1 MQKTSNSFS
10 LLVAMGAALM
20 PIWGGD
26 YSEANATNAILLQ
39 QQNGVCTGNVV
50 DATGEPVIGAVI
62 RVKGTQT
69 AIATDI
75 DGNFSLK
82 GVKKGAT
89 LEISSIGM
97 TTQTVVWNGT
107 PVKVTLQDDSQTI
120 GEVVV
125 TGYGGVQK
133 AKTMTASAT
142 VVNMGTLQKLPVT
155 TMAEG
160 LGGRV
165 AGVFTQQSSGAPGEK
180 TKIWVRGGSDI
191 LYVIDDVVLDTSQ
204 GEDFFSRLRP
214 DDIANMSVLK
224 DAAATAVYG
233 PRAANGVIVIQTKRG
248 TEGAPEIT
256 FNQKLTIMTPS
267 YRPHVMSAY
276 DYVNERNKLYLANH
290 EENPFMSNTE
300 VAKYYMGY
308 LNQKGYSREQI
319 HDMVNEKYDVNWSQD
334 YVNELFDPYKT
345 QGGDIENYY
354 QTYDPWTM
362 FDHTQP
368 MYQTNV
374 SLRGGSER
382 LKYYS
387 SVGYLDQQGLSDN
400 YGYTQYNVVLN
411 TDAYLLKDKSLKFT
425 FNINGNISNQQKP
438 GNGDGTFNSVMYGH
452 TMPTR
457 PSQWSTGNARKNSA
471 ESLLNNGFQNND
483 TKRFQMNASLKWNLP
498 WVKGLS
504 ATASVNYTTSHQMQK
519 RFTYDQENVY
529 DNPYSTSFST
539 YNPENA
545 QLYQYWYDY
554 KLTTG
559 IFQLDYSKTIGKHTF
574 SAMAGYQSQIRHE
587 NWSSQTKKGFA
598 TTLAPQEDIGA
609 TMVSSGGSAY
619 DWGSASLI
627 GRLTYDYA
635 NKYMFQYTMNYN
647 GSLNYSPGKRWGL
660 FHAFS
665 VGWNMAEESW
675 FKRLVPRSIVNEL
688 KLRGGFGLVGNEVGD
703 SFDYLTQYSQ
713 NGTKL
718 LLGSGMTSNV
728 GWYINKVANDLQWSS
743 SKQLG
748 AGLDFSMFKGRLN
761 GSFDTYLYVNKG
773 DVMNV
778 TSEMLNTDIL
788 GMPNVPQIN
797 APFATSKKGG
807 FEISVNWQDK
817 IGEFGYKLGLTYSYW
832 DKVTTRYTGKST
844 NHYFSSRDYIGKRT
858 AFNDATY
865 WTALKSNG
873 LFKSWQEIYNS
884 PMDADANYAPGTI
897 KITDLNGSGYI
908 GDDYYLTNLPGS
920 TPLTQYGVTLGGS
933 YKGFELELFFQGAA
947 DVTATM
953 ASPFRSQQ
961 DYMWNYGQYGFSNA
975 YTPSNPNVNAAI
987 PMPSSSNN
995 SFGYSYV
1002 DFFQF
1007 DASYL
1012 KLKNISLRYDMKRS
1026 VLKNVDFIKGLDLS
1040 FVVTNV
1046 FTWTKDSYPYKNLQ
1060 DPEFITSGSSIYDN
1074 NGSLGSY
1081 PTQRTYTFNVV
1092 LTL

>member
-20 PIWGGD
+20 PIWGGNF
-26 YSEANATNAILLQ
+26 SEANAANTIALQ

-97 TTQTVVWNGT
+97 TTQTIVWNGT
-107 PVKVTLQDDSQTI
+107 PIKVTLQDDSQTI

-290 EENPFMSNTE
+290 EENPYMSNTE

-308 LNQKGYSREQI
+308 LNQKGYSREEI

-425 FNINGNISNQQKP
+425 FNINGNIGNQQKP

-457 PSQWSTGNARKNSA
+457 PSQWSTGNARKDAA

-504 ATASVNYTTSHQMQK
+504 ATASVNYTTSHTMQK
-519 RFTYDQENVY
+519 NFTYDQENVY

-559 IFQLDYSKTIGKHTF
+559 IFQLDYSKTIGKH
-574 SAMAGYQSQIRHE
+574 
-587 NWSSQTKKGFA
+587 TKKGFA

-688 KLRGGFGLVGNEVGD
+688 KLRGGFGLVGNEVG
-703 SFDYLTQYSQ
+703 SAFDYLTQYSQ

-728 GWYINKVANDLQWSS
+728 GWYINSVANDLQWSS

-844 NHYFSSRDYIGKRT
+844 NHYFSSSDYIGKRS

-897 KITDLNGSGYI
+897 KITDLNGSGYV

-987 PMPSSSNN
+987 PMPSSANN

-1002 DFFQF
+1002 DLFQF

-1040 FVVTNV
+1040 FVVTNA

-1060 DPEFITSGSSIYDN
+1060 DPEFITSGASIYN
-1074 NGSLGSY
+1074 SNGSLGSY

>member
-1 MQKTSNSFS
+1 MQKSSNSFS

-20 PIWGGD
+20 PVWGSGF
-26 YSEANATNAILLQ
+26 SEASASSAVLLQ
-39 QQNGVCTGNVV
+39 QQDGVCTGNVV

-97 TTQTVVWNGT
+97 TTQTIVWNGT
-107 PVKVTLQDDSQTI
+107 PIKVTLQDDSQTI

-133 AKTMTASAT
+133 AKTMTASAA

-165 AGVFTQQSSGAPGEK
+165 AGVFTQQSSGTPGEK
-180 TKIWVRGGSDI
+180 TKIWVRGGSNI
-191 LYVIDDVVLDTSQ
+191 LYVIDDVVLDTDQ

-233 PRAANGVIVIQTKRG
+233 PRAANGVVVIQTKRG

-256 FNQKLTIMTPS
+256 FNQKVSIMTPA
-267 YRPHVMSAY
+267 YRPHVTNAY
-276 DYVNERNKLYLANH
+276 EYAQTMNELYLANYM
-290 EENPFMSNTE
+290 ESPYKNNTE
-300 VAKYYMGY
+300 LSKYYMGY

-319 HDMVNEKYDVNWSQD
+319 HDMVNEKYGMNWSQD
-334 YVNELFDPYKT
+334 YVNDLFDPYKT

-354 QTYDPWTM
+354 QTYDPWTQ
-362 FDHTQP
+362 FHHTQP

-382 LKYYS
+382 IKYYS
-387 SVGYLDQQGLSDN
+387 SVGYMDQQGLSDT

-425 FNINGNISNQQKP
+425 FNLNGNIGNQKQPGSN
-438 GNGDGTFNSVMYGH
+438 NVFTDVMYNNSEI
-452 TMPTR
+452 PNC
-457 PSQWSTGNARKNSA
+457 PAQWTTGNARKGSA
-471 ESLLNNGFQNND
+471 ESLLNTGFNNTE
-483 TKRFQMNASLKWNLP
+483 TKRFQMNAALKWNLP
-498 WVKGLS
+498 WVPGLS
-504 ATASVNYTTSHQMQK
+504 ATASLNYTTSHQMLKQ
-519 RFTYDQENVY
+519 FTYDQENVY
-529 DNPYSTSFST
+529 DNPYSTTFST

-574 SAMAGYQSQIRHE
+574 SVMANYQSQIRHE
-587 NWSSQTKKGFA
+587 NWSNQTKKGFA

-609 TMVSSGGSAY
+609 TMVSSGGSAT

-635 NKYMFQYTMNYN
+635 NKYMFQYSMNYN
-647 GSLNYSPGKRWGL
+647 GSLSYSPNKRWGL

-703 SFDYLTQYSQ
+703 PFDYLTQYAQ
-713 NGTKL
+713 NGNRIL
-718 LLGSGMTSNV
+718 FGSGMTSNV
-728 GWYINKVANDLQWSS
+728 GWYINSVANDLQWSS
-743 SKQLG
+743 SKQYG
-748 AGLDFSMFKGRLN
+748 AGVDFSMFKGRLN
-761 GSFDTYLYVNKG
+761 GAVDVFLYVNKG
-773 DVMNV
+773 DVMNM
-778 TSEMLNTDIL
+778 TTDMIRTDIL
-788 GMPNVPQIN
+788 GMPNIPQIN
-797 APFATSKKGG
+797 APFVTNKKGG
-807 FEISVNWQDK
+807 VEVSLNWQDK
-817 IGEFGYKLGLTYSYW
+817 IGDFGYKLGVTYSHW
-832 DKVTTRYTGKST
+832 DRVTTRHTSEST
-844 NHYFSSRDYIGKRT
+844 DWYSKTFDTMGKRSE
-858 AFNDATY
+858 Y
-865 WTALKSNG
+865 SNAVYSIGFKTDG
-873 LFKSWQEIYNS
+873 LYKSWDEIYNS
-884 PMDADANYAPGTI
+884 MLNFNRAYAPGTP
-897 KITDLNGSGYI
+897 KLVDFNGDGFY
-908 GDDYYLTNLPGS
+908 DDYYTTNAPGS
-920 TPLTQYGVTLGGS
+920 TPLTQYGFTIGGS
-933 YKGFELELFFQGAA
+933 YKGLELELFFQGAT
-947 DVTATM
+947 DVTGVMTG
-953 ASPFRSQQ
+953 PFRSQQ
-961 DYMWNYGQYGFSNA
+961 DFMWHYGQYGFNNA
-975 YTPSNPNVNAAI
+975 YLPSNGNYNAAI
-987 PMPSSSNN
+987 PMPSTASRAWGSS
-995 SFGYSYV
+995 YL
-1002 DFFQF
+1002 DMWQF

-1040 FVVTNV
+1040 FVVTNA
-1046 FTWTKDSYPYKNLQ
+1046 FTWTKSSYPYKNLQ
-1060 DPEFITSGSSIYDN
+1060 DPEFITTYHNIWGSG
-1074 NGSLGSY
+1074 GTLGSY

>member
-1 MQKTSNSFS
+1 
-10 LLVAMGAALM
+10 
-20 PIWGGD
+20 
-26 YSEANATNAILLQ
+26 
-39 QQNGVCTGNVV
+39 
-50 DATGEPVIGAVI
+50 
-62 RVKGTQT
+62 
-69 AIATDI
+69 
-75 DGNFSLK
+75 
-82 GVKKGAT
+82 
-89 LEISSIGM
+89 
-97 TTQTVVWNGT
+97 
-107 PVKVTLQDDSQTI
+107 
-120 GEVVV
+120 
-125 TGYGGVQK
+125 
-133 AKTMTASAT
+133 
-142 VVNMGTLQKLPVT
+142 
-155 TMAEG
+155 
-160 LGGRV
+160 
-165 AGVFTQQSSGAPGEK
+165 
-180 TKIWVRGGSDI
+180 
-191 LYVIDDVVLDTSQ
+191 
-204 GEDFFSRLRP
+204 
-214 DDIANMSVLK
+214 
-224 DAAATAVYG
+224 
-233 PRAANGVIVIQTKRG
+233 
-248 TEGAPEIT
+248 
-256 FNQKLTIMTPS
+256 
-267 YRPHVMSAY
+267 
-276 DYVNERNKLYLANH
+276 
-290 EENPFMSNTE
+290 
-300 VAKYYMGY
+300 
-308 LNQKGYSREQI
+308 
-319 HDMVNEKYDVNWSQD
+319 MVNEKYDVNWSQD

-425 FNINGNISNQQKP
+425 FNINGNIGNQKKP

-457 PSQWSTGNARKNSA
+457 PAIWSTGNARKNSA

-483 TKRFQMNASLKWNLP
+483 TKRFQMNAALKWNLP

-504 ATASVNYTTSHQMQK
+504 ATASVNYTTSHTMQK
-519 RFTYDQENVY
+519 NFTYDQENVY
-529 DNPYSTSFST
+529 DNPYSTTFST

-587 NWSSQTKKGFA
+587 NWSNQTKKGFA

-844 NHYFSSRDYIGKRT
+844 NHYFSSSDYIGKRS

-884 PMDADANYAPGTI
+884 PMDVDANYAPGTI

-961 DYMWNYGQYGFSNA
+961 DYMWNYGQYGFANA

-987 PMPSSSNN
+987 PMPSSANN

-1040 FVVTNV
+1040 FVVTNA

-1060 DPEFITSGSSIYDN
+1060 DPEFITSGASIYN
-1074 NGSLGSY
+1074 SNGSLGSY

>member
-20 PIWGGD
+20 PIWGGNF
-26 YSEANATNAILLQ
+26 SEANAANTIALQ

-97 TTQTVVWNGT
+97 TTQTIVWNGT
-107 PVKVTLQDDSQTI
+107 PIKVTLQDDSQTI

-290 EENPFMSNTE
+290 EENPYMSNTE
-300 VAKYYMGY
+300 VA
-308 LNQKGYSREQI
+308 
-319 HDMVNEKYDVNWSQD
+319 
-334 YVNELFDPYKT
+334 
-345 QGGDIENYY
+345 
-354 QTYDPWTM
+354 WTM

-425 FNINGNISNQQKP
+425 FNINGNIGNQQKP

-457 PSQWSTGNARKNSA
+457 PSQWSTGNARKDAA

-504 ATASVNYTTSHQMQK
+504 ATASVNYTTSHTMQK
-519 RFTYDQENVY
+519 NFTYDQENVY

-688 KLRGGFGLVGNEVGD
+688 KLRGGFGLVGNEVG
-703 SFDYLTQYSQ
+703 SAFDYLTQYSQ

-728 GWYINKVANDLQWSS
+728 GWYINSVANDLQWSS

-844 NHYFSSRDYIGKRT
+844 NHYFSSSDYIGKRS

-897 KITDLNGSGYI
+897 KITDLNGSGYV

-987 PMPSSSNN
+987 PMPSSANN

-1002 DFFQF
+1002 DLFQF

-1040 FVVTNV
+1040 FVVTNA

-1060 DPEFITSGSSIYDN
+1060 DPEFITSGASIYN
-1074 NGSLGSY
+1074 SNGSLGSY

>member
-1 MQKTSNSFS
+1 MVGKIELVALVDIVVCAHHVRTIRRCHDGK
-10 LLVAMGAALM
+10 LLVECNLR
-20 PIWGGD
+20 
-26 YSEANATNAILLQ
+26 S
-39 QQNGVCTGNVV
+39 
-50 DATGEPVIGAVI
+50 
-62 RVKGTQT
+62 
-69 AIATDI
+69 
-75 DGNFSLK
+75 
-82 GVKKGAT
+82 T
-89 LEISSIGM
+89 LS
-97 TTQTVVWNGT
+97 
-107 PVKVTLQDDSQTI
+107 
-120 GEVVV
+120 
-125 TGYGGVQK
+125 
-133 AKTMTASAT
+133 
-142 VVNMGTLQKLPVT
+142 
-155 TMAEG
+155 
-160 LGGRV
+160 
-165 AGVFTQQSSGAPGEK
+165 
-180 TKIWVRGGSDI
+180 
-191 LYVIDDVVLDTSQ
+191 
-204 GEDFFSRLRP
+204 
-214 DDIANMSVLK
+214 
-224 DAAATAVYG
+224 
-233 PRAANGVIVIQTKRG
+233 
-248 TEGAPEIT
+248 
-256 FNQKLTIMTPS
+256 
-267 YRPHVMSAY
+267 
-276 DYVNERNKLYLANH
+276 
-290 EENPFMSNTE
+290 
-300 VAKYYMGY
+300 
-308 LNQKGYSREQI
+308 
-319 HDMVNEKYDVNWSQD
+319 
-334 YVNELFDPYKT
+334 KT

-354 QTYDPWTM
+354 QTYDPWDM

-382 LKYYS
+382 IKYYS

-425 FNINGNISNQQKP
+425 FNINGNIGNQKKP

-457 PSQWSTGNARKNSA
+457 PASWSTGNARKNSA

-483 TKRFQMNASLKWNLP
+483 TKRFQMNAALKWNLP

-504 ATASVNYTTSHQMQK
+504 ATASVNYTTSHTMQK
-519 RFTYDQENVY
+519 NFTYDQENVY

-688 KLRGGFGLVGNEVGD
+688 KLRGGFGLVGNEVG
-703 SFDYLTQYSQ
+703 SAFDYLTQYSQ

-728 GWYINKVANDLQWSS
+728 GWYINSVANDLQWSS

-797 APFATSKKGG
+797 APFSTSKKGG

-832 DKVTTRYTGKST
+832 DKVTTRYTKRCT
-844 NHYFSSRDYIGKRT
+844 ARKIGEIVVVTYVAT
-858 AFNDATY
+858 AVEV
-865 WTALKSNG
+865 G
-873 LFKSWQEIYNS
+873 
-884 PMDADANYAPGTI
+884 
-897 KITDLNGSGYI
+897 
-908 GDDYYLTNLPGS
+908 NLYCTRSVVGIS
-920 TPLTQYGVTLGGS
+920 IHWRVV
-933 YKGFELELFFQGAA
+933 GFELELFFQGAA

-961 DYMWNYGQYGFSNA
+961 DYMWNYGQYGFANA

-987 PMPSSSNN
+987 PMPSSANN

-1040 FVVTNV
+1040 FVVTNA

-1060 DPEFITSGSSIYDN
+1060 DPEFITSGASIYN
-1074 NGSLGSY
+1074 SNGSLGSY

>member
-1 MQKTSNSFS
+1 MQKSSKSFG
-10 LLVAMGAALM
+10 LLVAVGLSTVMGGGALDAKAAS
-20 PIWGGD
+20 PIV
-26 YSEANATNAILLQ
+26 ATQ
-39 QQNGVCTGNVV
+39 QDGVCTGTVV

-62 RVKGTQT
+62 RVKGTKT

-75 DGNFSLK
+75 DGRFSLK

-89 LEISSIGM
+89 IEVSSIGM
-97 TTQTVVWNGT
+97 TTQTVTWNGAALN
-107 PVKVTLQDDSQTI
+107 VTLQDDSQTV

-125 TGYGGVQK
+125 LGYGGVQK
-133 AKTMTASAT
+133 AKTMTASAST
-142 VVNMGTLQKLPVT
+142 VNIGTLQKLPVT

-180 TKIWVRGGSDI
+180 TKIWVRGGSNI
-191 LYVIDDVVLDTSQ
+191 LYVIDDVVLDTGE

-233 PRAANGVIVIQTKRG
+233 PRAANGVIVVQTKRG
-248 TEGAPEIT
+248 SDNAPEIT
-256 FNQKLTIMTPS
+256 FNQKVTIMTPS
-267 YRPHVMSAY
+267 YRPHVMNAY
-276 DYVNERNKLYLANH
+276 EYAEERNKLYLANH
-290 EENPFMSNTE
+290 EENPYMNNNE
-300 VAKYYMGY
+300 MAKYYMGY
-308 LNQKGYSREQI
+308 LNQKGYSREDI
-319 HDMVNEKYDVNWSQD
+319 HSMVNEKYGVNWSQD
-334 YVNELFDPYKT
+334 YVNDLFDPYKT

-374 SLRGGSER
+374 SLRGGGER
-382 LKYYS
+382 VKYYS
-387 SVGYLDQQGLSDN
+387 SLGYLDQQGLSDN
-400 YGYTQYNVVLN
+400 YGYNQYNIVLN

-425 FNINGNISNQQKP
+425 FNLNGNMGQQKKP

-457 PSQWSTGNARKNSA
+457 PAQWSTGNARKGSA
-471 ESLLNNGFQNND
+471 ESLLNNGFQNTD
-483 TKRFQMNASLKWNLP
+483 TKRFQMNAALKWNLP

-504 ATASVNYTTSHQMQK
+504 ATASVNYTTSHQMNKQ
-519 RFTYDQENVY
+519 FTYDQENVY
-529 DNPYSTSFST
+529 DNPYSTTFST

-559 IFQLDYSKTIGKHTF
+559 IFQLDYSKSIGKHNF
-574 SAMAGYQSQIRHE
+574 SVMANYQSQIRKE
-587 NWSSQTKKGFA
+587 NWSNQTKKGFA

-609 TMVSSGGSAY
+609 TMVSSGGSASE
-619 DWGSASLI
+619 WGSASYI
-627 GRLTYDYA
+627 GRFTYDYA
-635 NKYMFQYTMNYN
+635 NKYMFQYSMNYN
-647 GSLNYSPGKRWGL
+647 GSLSYSPNKRWGL

-675 FKRLVPRSIVNEL
+675 FKKLVPHNIVNEF
-688 KLRGGFGLVGNEVGD
+688 KLRGDFGLVGNEVGS
-703 SFDYLTQYSQ
+703 SFSYLTQYSQ
-713 NGTKL
+713 NGTKVL
-718 LLGSGMTSNV
+718 FGSGMTSNV
-728 GWYINKVANDLQWSS
+728 GWYISSVANDLQWSS
-743 SKQLG
+743 SKQMGVG
-748 AGLDFSMFKGRLN
+748 ADFSMFKGRLN

-797 APFATSKKGG
+797 APFATNKKGG

-817 IGEFGYKLGLTYSYW
+817 IGDFGYRLGFTYSYW
-832 DKVTTRYTGKST
+832 DQITTRYTGKST
-844 NHYFSSRDYIGKRT
+844 NHYFSARDYIGKRT
-858 AFNDATY
+858 YYSDATY
-865 WTALKSNG
+865 WTALKSDG
-873 LFKSWQEIYNS
+873 LFKTWQEIYNS

-897 KITDLNGSGYI
+897 KIAEVNGSGYI
-908 GDDYYLTNLPGS
+908 GDDYILTNLPGS

-933 YKGFELELFFQGAA
+933 YKGFDLELFFQGAA

-975 YTPSNPNVNAAI
+975 YTPSNPNTNAAI
-987 PMPSSSNN
+987 PMPSSANN

-1012 KLKNISLRYDMKRS
+1012 KLKNISLRYDMKRD

-1040 FVVTNV
+1040 FVVTNA
-1046 FTWTKDSYPYKNLQ
+1046 FTWTKSSYPYKNLQ
-1060 DPEFITSGSSIYDN
+1060 DPEFITSGASIYN
-1074 NGSLGSY
+1074 SNGSLGSY

>member
-1 MQKTSNSFS
+1 
-10 LLVAMGAALM
+10 
-20 PIWGGD
+20 
-26 YSEANATNAILLQ
+26 
-39 QQNGVCTGNVV
+39 
-50 DATGEPVIGAVI
+50 
-62 RVKGTQT
+62 
-69 AIATDI
+69 
-75 DGNFSLK
+75 
-82 GVKKGAT
+82 
-89 LEISSIGM
+89 
-97 TTQTVVWNGT
+97 
-107 PVKVTLQDDSQTI
+107 
-120 GEVVV
+120 
-125 TGYGGVQK
+125 
-133 AKTMTASAT
+133 
-142 VVNMGTLQKLPVT
+142 
-155 TMAEG
+155 
-160 LGGRV
+160 
-165 AGVFTQQSSGAPGEK
+165 
-180 TKIWVRGGSDI
+180 
-191 LYVIDDVVLDTSQ
+191 
-204 GEDFFSRLRP
+204 
-214 DDIANMSVLK
+214 
-224 DAAATAVYG
+224 
-233 PRAANGVIVIQTKRG
+233 
-248 TEGAPEIT
+248 
-256 FNQKLTIMTPS
+256 
-267 YRPHVMSAY
+267 MSAY

-290 EENPFMSNTE
+290 EENPYMSNTE

-308 LNQKGYSREQI
+308 LNQKGYSREEI

-504 ATASVNYTTSHQMQK
+504 ATASVNYTTSHTMQK
-519 RFTYDQENVY
+519 NFTYDQENVY

-627 GRLTYDYA
+627 GRLTYDYD

-807 FEISVNWQDK
+807 FEISINWQDK

-832 DKVTTRYTGKST
+832 DKITTRYTGKST
-844 NHYFSSRDYIGKRT
+844 NHYFSSSDYIGKRT
-858 AFNDATY
+858 YFSDATY

-987 PMPSSSNN
+987 PMPSNFNN
-995 SFGYSYV
+995 SFGSAFV

-1040 FVVTNV
+1040 FVVTNA